1 MHLQSASSGESHVAD
16 EITDRESTEGS
27 EKTLQ
32 TQSRGPLVRGWMEV
46 VGGASEEARGKQK
59 I

>member
-1 MHLQSASSGESHVAD
+1 MVDG
-16 EITDRESTEGS
+16 ITDRESTEGS